1 VGVGV
6 GPLHALVLVVPDA
19 AAAYDSLPA
28 ASRAVSAI
36 V

>member
-6 GPLHALVLVVPDA
+6 GSLHALVLVVPVA
-19 AAAYDSLPA
+19 SGAYDSLPA
-28 ASRAVSAI
+28 ASRAVIEI